1 MSFRTVV
8 ITQRCKLDLRMGYME
23 IRQLDGKK
31 RIFLD
36 EIGILIL
43 EKPAISLT
51 GCLLSE
57 LMKKK
62 IKVIFCDVKHNPQGE
77 LMPYYGCHDSPR
89 KLRQQLS
96 WKKETKN
103 AVWLAILAEKI
114 RQQALFLQELHKTRE
129 AELLFG
135 YLDELVV
142 RDEHNREGHAAKVY
156 FNGIFGMDFTR
167 DMDCS
172 VNATLNYGY
181 AILLLERWA
190 DLLVDFVGFDGHRKS
205 LVTKILHVMER
216 TAQEE
221 AYLQETQQIM
231 AGVEAYLDRL
241 AYEQDLELS
250 YEKLSL
256 ANLLKAVGIHVVM
269 DYNSLVERLIAYMDL
284 VIRFEGEKLF
294 LLVNLRSFVQEDE
307 LKLFLE
313 TVIAHGWKVL
323 LLDSHADTLLPLEN
337 RILIDRDLC
346 EI

>member
-43 EKPAISLT
+43 ENPAISLT

-89 KLRQQLS
+89 KIRQQLS

-129 AELLFG
+129 AEL
-135 YLDELVV
+135 
-142 RDEHNREGHAAKVY
+142 
-156 FNGIFGMDFTR
+156 
-167 DMDCS
+167 
-172 VNATLNYGY
+172 
-181 AILLLERWA
+181 
-190 DLLVDFVGFDGHRKS
+190 VDFVGFDGHRKS
-205 LVTKILHVMER
+205 LVTKILHVIER

-221 AYLQETQQIM
+221 AYLQETQQMM
-231 AGVEAYLDRL
+231 AGLEAYLDRL